1 MTMMSGNN
9 RHETFLIVRC
19 SSVGTAV
26 VLLAAMVRL
35 SPAGLAATPSRA
47 GNSPV
52 NQGSLPYGGSAHQTG
67 ALVIEPPAG
76 DQVLHC
82 LGVIACAQGVLLVEP
97 MGRLDLRHVDL
108 HSETGPIGNSNHAA
122 RDLQRLLG
130 QALSVLPDP
139 VRVDR

>member
-19 SSVGTAV
+19 SSGTAV
-26 VLLAAMVRL
+26 VLLAAVVRL
-35 SPAGLAATPSRA
+35 SPAGLAAAQSRGRKFA
-47 GNSPV
+47 GQSG
-52 NQGSLPYGGSAHQTG
+52 QLPYGGSAHQTG

-82 LGVIACAQGVLLVEP
+82 VGVITGAQSVLLVKA
-97 MGRLDLRHVDL
+97 MRRLDLGHVDL
-108 HSETGPIGNSNHAA
+108 HPETGPIGNGNHAA
-122 RDLQRLLG
+122 HNLQRLLR

-139 VRVDR
+139 VRIDRG

>member
-26 VLLAAMVRL
+26 VLLAAMVPL
-35 SPAGLAATPSRA
+35 SPARLGCGPEWGRKFASQS
-47 GNSPV
+47 G
-52 NQGSLPYGGSAHQTG
+52 QLPYGGLAHQAG

-82 LGVIACAQGVLLVEP
+82 LGVIACAQSVLLVKA
-97 MGRLDLRHVDL
+97 MRRLDLRHVDL
-108 HSETGPIGNSNHAA
+108 HPETGPIGNGNHTAHN
-122 RDLQRLLG
+122 LQRLLR
-130 QALSVLPDP
+130 QA
-139 VRVDR
+139 